1 MLFLNRV
8 AVGFTMN
15 DVIGRSLEEFTAP
28 ESQEIQQTALARVF
42 ETGESTTIEILGTGA
57 NGAPAYYELRIAP
70 ITETGRIEAAILVA
84 TDITERKQAELSLKQ
99 LNEELELRVQQR
111 TQELQTQTFRLQL
124 AIESAQMGIWES
136 NLETGIW
143 SERTEAIFGYAPG
156 TFPGDRDAFLRLVHP
171 EDQERVFAALA
182 ASFATR
188 VPYNVEY
195 RIHHL
200 EGELRWVAVN
210 GKVMEADDAG
220 LRMVG
225 VALDITERKQAEER
239 LQQFNQ
245 ELEQH
250 VAHRTIEL
258 QQAMEAAEAANLS
271 KSMFLANMSHELRTP
286 LNAILGFSQLLGRY
300 RTLQPEQQQQVD
312 IINRSGAHLLS
323 LINDILEM
331 SKIEAGRA
339 ILTVE
344 RFDLQELIQNLQDLF
359 WPKAESKGLELIIE
373 RVARVPRY
381 IQTDGG
387 KLRQVLTNLLSNAI
401 KFTQA
406 GHVRLRVEVRSG
418 ERRSETVAE
427 PRVAESLQ
435 SQITL
440 YFEVADSGPG
450 IDPTEQAALFEP
462 FVQTK
467 TGQASHEGTGL
478 GLPIS
483 RRFVQLMGGDLTCQ
497 TVYGQGATF
506 WFQIPVIPVS
516 AADLPTPTPIRKV
529 IGLAPDQPRYRI
541 LVVEDQPENRL
552 FLVQL
557 LQSVGFEVQ
566 QAVNGKEAIA
576 QFQQWHPDLIWMD
589 MRMPILDGYEATR
602 QIRNSSTSAIS
613 AKIIALTASA
623 FEDER
628 ADILAAGCDDLVCK
642 PVTEAVL
649 FEVMAQQIGV
659 RYLYEELTDG
669 SESGTNTE
677 QLGELLSA
685 AVQGMPP
692 DWIKQLQ
699 WAARTLDEDLIL
711 QLLEQLPANQA
722 ALAQALRAL
731 VNDFRLD
738 RLIEL
743 TGCD

>member
-1 MLFLNRV
+1 M
-8 AVGFTMN
+8 
-15 DVIGRSLEEFTAP
+15 RS
-28 ESQEIQQTALARVF
+28 
-42 ETGESTTIEILGTGA
+42 
-57 NGAPAYYELRIAP
+57 
-70 ITETGRIEAAILVA
+70 
-84 TDITERKQAELSLKQ
+84 
-99 LNEELELRVQQR
+99 
-111 TQELQTQTFRLQL
+111 
-124 AIESAQMGIWES
+124 
-136 NLETGIW
+136 
-143 SERTEAIFGYAPG
+143 
-156 TFPGDRDAFLRLVHP
+156 
-171 EDQERVFAALA
+171 
-182 ASFATR
+182 
-188 VPYNVEY
+188 
-195 RIHHL
+195 
-200 EGELRWVAVN
+200 GELRS
-210 GKVMEADDAG
+210 E
-220 LRMVG
+220 
-225 VALDITERKQAEER
+225 
-239 LQQFNQ
+239 
-245 ELEQH
+245 
-250 VAHRTIEL
+250 
-258 QQAMEAAEAANLS
+258 
-271 KSMFLANMSHELRTP
+271 
-286 LNAILGFSQLLGRY
+286 
-300 RTLQPEQQQQVD
+300 
-312 IINRSGAHLLS
+312 
-323 LINDILEM
+323 
-331 SKIEAGRA
+331 
-339 ILTVE
+339 
-344 RFDLQELIQNLQDLF
+344 
-359 WPKAESKGLELIIE
+359 
-373 RVARVPRY
+373 PR
-381 IQTDGG
+381 
-387 KLRQVLTNLLSNAI
+387 
-401 KFTQA
+401 
-406 GHVRLRVEVRSG
+406 
-418 ERRSETVAE
+418 VAE

-497 TVYGQGATF
+497 TVGGQGATF

-529 IGLAPDQPRYRI
+529 IGLAPDQPRHRI

-623 FEDER
+623 VEDER

-642 PVTEAVL
+642 PVTEALL

-659 RYLYEELTDG
+659 RYLYEEPTDG

-722 ALAQALRAL
+722 ALVQALRAL